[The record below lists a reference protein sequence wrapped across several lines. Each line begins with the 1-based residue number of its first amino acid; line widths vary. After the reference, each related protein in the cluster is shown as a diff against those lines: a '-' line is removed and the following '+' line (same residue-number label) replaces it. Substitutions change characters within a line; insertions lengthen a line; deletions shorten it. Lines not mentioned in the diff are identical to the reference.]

1 MIKLVTDGFTDIP
14 VSVAGLRISSLYESY
29 GCKYDFLRFYKQ
41 IQYDKFTALISL
53 MDGHATVCK
62 LDNSDDSEML
72 DFLSAVGA
80 KTVYAEYDLPLE
92 TIESGSIM
100 HKTSNIIAS
109 RDKKDKKMDFKRI
122 YNIMSTSF
130 AMPDFNVWY
139 PDISHRIRHG
149 CAAIIDDDNGC
160 AVALKSTLGALITG
174 ICVTEDKRRNGY
186 GSYILNEIISVSGV
200 HDIFALVEKNGTKK
214 FYEVNE
220 FSQVGKFSTYKVK

>member
-1 MIKLVTDGFTDIP
+1 MIKLITDGFTDIP
-14 VSVAGLRISSLYESY
+14 VSASGVRISSLYESY

-41 IQYDKFTALISL
+41 TKGDKCTALISL

-62 LDNSDDSEML
+62 LGNSDDSEML